1 MTEIECDSPAGA
13 RRTILFV
20 NAAHALDHFVLLIY
34 PTAVIVVARDLGLDY
49 GALIG
54 LATGAFVAFGL
65 FSLPFGWMA
74 DRIGRR
80 RLLATFFIGCG
91 LACCGVA
98 TAGGPIAIAAWLF
111 VLGVFSAIYH
121 PIGSSLLVSNAIRL
135 GRTLGWNGVWGNIG
149 AATASGVTA
158 LIAASFGWRVAFVV
172 PGIVCLAAGLA
183 YLLLTPPEAKR
194 AADAKP
200 SGAGGGARTS
210 RTVALL
216 AIFAVAIVA
225 GGLTF
230 NIATIAAPKAID
242 ERLGLEIPIGVVGS
256 LTTLVFVF
264 GALTQIIVG
273 RLIDRFSLPTIFA
286 GVSVFQPIGLG
297 LAAATTGPL
306 MLLGLALAMAAIY
319 GQVVVNDAMVARY
332 VPADWR
338 SRAFGIRYFLGFT
351 ASGFA
356 APLIAFLHGQGGF
369 ATVFACAAA
378 FGFAVFAAA
387 LATLVAS
394 RGRFALAAAE

>member
-1 MTEIECDSPAGA
+1 MDRDQLPGA

-34 PTAVIVVARDLGLDY
+34 PTAVIVVARDLELDY

-74 DRIGRR
+74 DRVGRR
-80 RLLATFFIGCG
+80 RLLATFFLGCG
-91 LACCGVA
+91 FACCGVA
-98 TAGGPIAIAAWLF
+98 TAGGPMAIAGWLF

-121 PIGSSLLVSNAIRL
+121 PIGSSLLVSNAVRL

-158 LIAASFGWRVAFVV
+158 LIAAEFGWRAAFVV
-172 PGIVCLAAGLA
+172 PGLACVAAGVA
-183 YLLLTPPEAKR
+183 YLLLTPGETRPSPPAK
-194 AADAKP
+194 
-200 SGAGGGARTS
+200 SSGGGGEGRTS
-210 RTVALL
+210 RTVTLL

-242 ERLGLEIPIGVVGS
+242 ERLGLDLPLGLVGS

-264 GALTQIIVG
+264 GALTQVAVG
-273 RLIDRFSLPTIFA
+273 RLVDRFTLPSIFA
-286 GVSVFQPIGLG
+286 GVSLFQPIGLG
-297 LAAATTGPL
+297 LAATTTGPL

-332 VPADWR
+332 VPAAWR

-378 FGFAVFAAA
+378 FGFAIFAAA
-387 LATLVAS
+387 VATLITS
-394 RGRFALAAAE
+394 RTRAVPAPAE